1 MRFAAMLALGL
12 MLTGAA
18 QAQVTDQTRAAN
30 AQMSQ
35 TLPWADRED
44 EDFASRGFI
53 AQWDQPQI
61 RAADGHVVW
70 DFNAY
75 NFLTPDVPETVNP
88 SLWRQARLLA
98 RAGLFQ
104 VSDRVYQVRGFDVSN
119 MTIVV
124 GDTGL
129 IIIDPLTSTEVAS
142 AALALARRT
151 IGDRPV
157 RAVIYTHSHVD
168 HFGGYPAFGQLLGGL
183 QGFQHRGAPADQ
195 GDVVAFA
202 QGEGR
207 AQRQGFAIVSDWFF
221 QQPVQPGGL

>member
-70 DFNAY
+70 YPF
-75 NFLTPDVPETVNP
+75 PDGAAILYPHLCERRGINQRV
-88 SLWRQARLLA
+88 LL
-98 RAGLFQ
+98 LK
-104 VSDRVYQVRGFDVSN
+104 
-119 MTIVV
+119 M
-124 GDTGL
+124 
-129 IIIDPLTSTEVAS
+129 
-142 AALALARRT
+142 
-151 IGDRPV
+151 
-157 RAVIYTHSHVD
+157 
-168 HFGGYPAFGQLLGGL
+168 LG
-183 QGFQHRGAPADQ
+183 
-195 GDVVAFA
+195 
-202 QGEGR
+202 
-207 AQRQGFAIVSDWFF
+207 
-221 QQPVQPGGL
+221 